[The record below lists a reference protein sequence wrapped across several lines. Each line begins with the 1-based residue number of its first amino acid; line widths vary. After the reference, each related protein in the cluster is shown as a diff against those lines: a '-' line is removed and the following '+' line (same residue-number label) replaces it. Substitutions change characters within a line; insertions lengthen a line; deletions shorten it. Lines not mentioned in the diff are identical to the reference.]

1 MSFIKLH
8 RIGVHKLEGSNSRVQ
23 GVHGA
28 GPVTTVQPMPST
40 RLLETA
46 NYELTEVNKMS
57 QHNNAQEM
65 TDYS

>member
-1 MSFIKLH
+1 M
-8 RIGVHKLEGSNSRVQ
+8 EGSNSLVQ

-28 GPVTTVQPMPST
+28 GPVTQVQPIPST

-46 NYELTEVNKMS
+46 NYEQTEVNKML
-57 QHNNAQEM
+57 QHNNNAQEM